1 MSEKIIPQDT
11 TPQASDETEAQRKFM
26 PPEAPRIF
34 PMPGGFELRWSF
46 TDCDISA
53 YVTKITEKATAE
65 VSFYYASME
74 QIRDHKETLLL
85 APNRV
90 DFLAPNQ
97 KYSLAKQLYD
107 IGHTDEFLEFVDW
120 ERKVNNIALAV
131 INTCRQNI
139 PALEIRADPNLTLKA
154 EYVVEPILYK
164 DLPNIIF
171 GDYSSLKSIMVMVL
185 AYIAQLPYTDNG
197 LGLEPADREKPT
209 PVLWLD
215 YEGQGKNFQ
224 KQWTGIQRGFHK
236 DLEVPILY
244 KEMTAPL
251 ADSIEGVRE
260 DMAEHHIK
268 MSVTDSLGPA
278 AGGNLNDPEPA
289 IRYHQALRS
298 LGGTNVTIAHNSK
311 DPNTGN
317 KSIFGSVF
325 FSNLARSI
333 WQVKADKDPMSNI
346 AVVSLK
352 QIKASLSM
360 IHAPIGLVFEF
371 DEQASIITVTKTD
384 LQDTGLAGELPLS
397 LRIKE
402 ALKRGP
408 KTANELEIE
417 LEAKE
422 GTLRVA
428 LNRLK
433 KLEVTLKIG
442 DQWALRQP

>member
-1 MSEKIIPQDT
+1 MTEGIIPQDNT
-11 TPQASDETEAQRKFM
+11 RQVSDK
-26 PPEAPRIF
+26 PEAPHIF

-65 VSFYYASME
+65 VTFYYASLE

-85 APNRV
+85 APNCV

-97 KYSLAKQLYD
+97 KYNLAKQLDD
-107 IGHTDEFLEFVDW
+107 IGHTDEFLAFCDW

-131 INTCRQNI
+131 INQCRQNI
-139 PALEIRADPNLTLKA
+139 PAVEVRANPDVTLKA
-154 EYVVEPILYK
+154 EYVVEPIIYK

-171 GDYSSLKSIMVMVL
+171 GDYASLKSILVMVL

-197 LGLEPADREKPT
+197 LGLEPENRETPT

-224 KQWTGIQRGFHK
+224 KQWTGIQRGFNP

-244 KEMTAPL
+244 KEMTVPL
-251 ADSIEGVRE
+251 ADAVENVRE
-260 DMAEHHIK
+260 DMIENHIK
-268 MSVTDSLGPA
+268 MTVTDSLGPA

-289 IRYHQALRS
+289 IRYHQAWRI
-298 LGGTNVTIAHNSK
+298 LGGTNITIAHNSK
-311 DPNTGN
+311 DPTTGN

-333 WQVKADKDPMSNI
+333 WQCKADKEPTSNY

-352 QIKASLSM
+352 QIKASLSI
-360 IHAPIGLVFEF
+360 IHAPIGLAFEF
-371 DEQASIITVTKTD
+371 DEQANIITVMKTD
-384 LQDTGLAGELPLS
+384 LRDTGLAGELPLS
-397 LRIKE
+397 LRIKDLLRSG
-402 ALKRGP
+402 A
-408 KTANELEIE
+408 KTVKEIAE
-417 LEAKE
+417 MLEAKE
-422 GTLRVA
+422 NTVRTA
-428 LNRLK
+428 LHRLK
-433 KLEVTLKIG
+433 KIG
-442 DQWALRQP
+442 VVVQIGEQWALKAI